1 MRVRLLVTLTADGG
15 LAVRVLEGDRARWQ
29 EQHGRYL
36 TVALT
41 PMKVPVMGV
50 DGVVREVDVTE
61 LPEF

>member
-29 EQHGRYL
+29 EEHGRYL

-41 PMKVPVMGV
+41 ARKVPVMGV